1 MLLPDNKKTTEYQ
14 VENKKYSQEFRTYL
28 GMSSIG
34 IDCLRAQWYGWRWT
48 TAEKITA
55 RVQRIFTR
63 GHLEEYSII
72 TDLKNIGIEVFRR
85 EGDKKIPMDGHI
97 GEEQES
103 IDGFQGHSSGHP
115 DGRLLGVI
123 EAPKTEH
130 LLEMKSMKD
139 SKFKMLKE
147 QGIRK
152 GFPVYFDQMT
162 MYMGKK
168 KLKRALF
175 VATNKDN
182 QARKYIRVKF
192 DKRRYEILVQREEG
206 IILSERPPAKEYKA
220 DCYLCSWCK
229 HHQVCHLGAE
239 PNMNCRTCEHVDLM
253 PKGKWQCGKT
263 GKNLSARKQKRGCN
277 KYKRM
282 F

>member
-1 MLLPDNKKTTEYQ
+1 
-14 VENKKYSQEFRTYL
+14 
-28 GMSSIG
+28 MSSIG
-34 IDCLRAQWYGWRWT
+34 IDCLRAQWYSWNWNT
-48 TAEKITA
+48 IEKITA

-85 EGDKKIPMDGHI
+85 DNEDKIPMDGHI
-97 GEEQES
+97 GEEQEA
-103 IDGFQGHSSGHP
+103 IDGFQGHSGGHP

-130 LLEMKSMKD
+130 LLEMKTMKD
-139 SKFKMLKE
+139 SKYQMLKE
-147 QGIRK
+147 QGIKK

-162 MYMGKK
+162 MYMGKM
-168 KLKRALF
+168 KLTRSLF

-220 DCYLCSWCK
+220 DHYLCSWCK

-239 PNMNCRTCEHVDLM
+239 PNMNCRTCGNVDLL
-253 PKGKWQCGKT
+253 PKGKWGCSLN
-263 GKNLSARKQKRGCN
+263 GKNLSTRKQKRGCK
-277 KYKRM
+277 KYRRR